1 MRDRTNLQA
10 RYDMNIPIQCPGCG
24 QTLQI
29 PEQYAGQ
36 TGKCQHCGGAIT
48 VPTPAT
54 AVFAAAPVPVP
65 AAQPETGTAKKA
77 FIYGCFGCGGVAFAI
92 FLALVGLGVLS
103 GIGSSDTIRRTVESA
118 APEDTIT
125 LDEFNRIQVGMTMEE
140 VAGIVG
146 SWGQLDSENSFG
158 AGTQFATA
166 TAMYSFNGART
177 LSRAGVMV
185 QNGRVMQK
193 HQFGLD
199 H

>member
-24 QTLQI
+24 QMLQI

-36 TGKCQHCGGAIT
+36 TGKCQHCGGPVT
-48 VPTPAT
+48 VPAPAVPAFAPAPAT
-54 AVFAAAPVPVP
+54 VP
-65 AAQPETGTAKKA
+65 ATGTAKKA
-77 FIYGCFGCGGVAFAI
+77 FIYGCFGCFGVACAI
-92 FLALVGLGVLS
+92 FAALVGLGVLS
-103 GIGSSDTIRRTVESA
+103 GIGSSGTARRALESA

-166 TAMYSFNGART
+166 TAMYSFSGARP